1 MKKKILAGL
10 LSLAMVFSMMPVTP
24 VSAEESDNATQTE
37 IQTEKEQE
45 PETEAAPEETQVQTS
60 DSEAIEALQS
70 RINALPTVDEFI
82 AMADGTTVE
91 DSTLNQAQLDVYNEA
106 QAIAEEID
114 KLTDEEQG
122 QLDTGKLEALFEYFN
137 SMTEKMA
144 SNVISPSSSYYTI
157 TSGGTYT
164 VKGGTYSGGI
174 QINTTS
180 TVTLNIEGNITA
192 TSSSSPLIYVQSA
205 CSNLTINGNGHT
217 IKQTGGNNVL
227 NNAST
232 AIITLNGGT
241 YEATTDT
248 GYPVITNTKGGTL
261 NIYDATIRVTGTKDS
276 GQAINSKNKNS
287 TLNIY
292 SGLIDNG
299 PMSKYKCVLGGTVNM
314 YGGTITAQQKASAA
328 IGAET
333 VNFTGGTIQNSKYGI
348 QANSSTGSI
357 TIGGS
362 ATFANNTADIYLA
375 SGKQFTIADNFERT
389 ASVGVEDTVSDS
401 VKRQITT
408 KGTDKSMLAKVSSV
422 NSSYSVNYD
431 TSGKYL
437 YLWKHSHSWNYSAS
451 GNTVIA
457 KCNTSSCGYA
467 SGLTL
472 TLAAPDMAYTGSAYD
487 KASVTNNISSVTG
500 ATAGT
505 IKYYKT
511 DAENT
516 TTGGTSLSS
525 APTDAGYYYASVTIG
540 GATATAA
547 FKITSVQLQES
558 DVTLDSSSFERTG
571 SEISPAVTVKVT
583 VNGTEIILKEGTDYE
598 VSGDISKTDVG
609 RYTLTVTGKGN
620 YAGTFDKTW
629 EITRQKATV
638 EPEIQG
644 WTYGET
650 ANTPGVTDSS
660 NPENGK
666 VTYTYYTDAACTNKT
681 TSADGAASDGTA
693 PKNAGTYYVRA
704 EVAETEH
711 YAAGSGRKEFTI
723 AKKAVTAKVT
733 AENKSYDGTTDAV
746 VNAVVAG
753 KDLVSG
759 DKVTITGVTG
769 TFADPNVGTDKD
781 VTVNSTNQVIA
792 GTGAGNYVV
801 TVPSD
806 TKADITA
813 KKITKDMV
821 SFTNDG
827 NYTYTGS
834 EISPVMTVK
843 DGSMTLT
850 ASDYT
855 VEGDQKGTEYG
866 TYHMTVTGTGNYTG
880 RVEVEWKITDP
891 HAPTGS
897 ITIRT
902 TNKWEQFVNAIS
914 FGLFFNNQDTVTI
927 EADDIGSGVDTVS
940 YYLTDKELTKDEAKS
955 IADSKW
961 NSYDKPFTIH
971 PDGNYIVYV
980 KITDKSGNVTYLSSD
995 GFVVDSAAPEL
1006 KDGEGKA
1013 LKDNSAYCKAVTV
1026 AAIDAN
1032 LDQVTVDGTKITD
1045 SDHHVITGDNEKHT
1059 IVAVDKSGNTTTC
1072 RVTVYKE
1079 HQYGE
1084 YQVVDKKD
1092 GVITEQRTCKN
1103 CGNTLKRI
1111 SKESSSGKTDVTSEE
1126 DPSGGSLTSEVKV
1139 QPGTPETTVSGMDI
1153 DVAKKLLTD
1162 EENKKVS
1169 AGENLLVYLEV
1180 NKLEKDAVP
1189 EADKSKTEE
1198 KVKEIK
1204 EVKEG
1209 IYLDLSMYKKIG
1221 NADATKLS
1229 KVETEK
1235 LLQISVEI
1243 PEELKA
1249 PAGKVRTYYV
1259 IRVHDGAA
1267 TILETRTTGNEI
1279 QFETNQFSTYS
1290 LWYTEAN
1297 QPSGGSSGSSGST
1310 TPAKPAFKITTSS
1323 SEGGRI
1329 TASHKGDITKG
1340 DTVTYTITPADG
1352 YEIKDVLVD
1361 GKSVGAVTSYTF
1373 TNVTEKHT
1381 ISAVFV
1387 KKNAQKPD
1395 DNKNNVTD
1403 QSKLNGNQV
1412 SKLKLPILLAKGKGG
1427 KQQITLSW
1435 LKVKDAD
1442 GYEAYWSYCDGGK
1455 NYKKFAAV
1463 KNGKLTVI
1471 QKKLKN
1477 SEKYKY
1483 FVVAYKMVDGKKVY
1497 IAKSNYLHVAMLDNR
1512 QTNAKSVSVNKTDV
1526 VLTKKQTF
1534 TIQAKIKLENGK
1546 KKPLLHTSEFRYYTT
1561 DARVAKV
1568 NSDGVITAKGAG
1580 SCTIYVLANNGVYK
1594 KIKVTVK

>member
-82 AMADGTTVE
+82 ALADGKTVE
-91 DSTLNQAQLDVYNEA
+91 DSTLNQAQLDVYNET
-106 QAIAEEID
+106 QAIAEEMD
-114 KLTDEEQG
+114 KFTDEAQG

-137 SMTEKMA
+137 GMTEETA
-144 SNVISPSSSYYTI
+144 TTISPVTSGSYYI
-157 TSGGTYT
+157 NSGGEYT
-164 VKGGTYSGGI
+164 LKGGTYSTSNSSI
-174 QINTTS
+174 IINTTS
-180 TVTLNIEGNITA
+180 PVTLNIAGNITA
-192 TSSSSPLIYVQSA
+192 TENAFIYVEAA
-205 CSNLTINGNGHT
+205 CSNLIINGNGKT
-217 IKQTGGNNVL
+217 INSAVQIL
-227 NNAST
+227 NNINSSAT
-232 AIITLNGGT
+232 VTLNNCVFKSSSSVTVANTGT
-241 YEATTDT
+241 IYVKSGSYSRT
-248 GYPVITNTKGGTL
+248 GSSGQVFSNADGTL
-261 NIYDATIRVTGTKDS
+261 YI
-276 GQAINSKNKNS
+276 Q
-287 TLNIY
+287 
-292 SGLIDNG
+292 
-299 PMSKYKCVLGGTVNM
+299 
-314 YGGTITAQQKASAA
+314 GGTITNVSGTNDAVAAGNVYMTGGTVSAPNGGGIRLSQSGTKAE
-328 IGAET
+328 I
-333 VNFTGGTIQNSKYGI
+333 TGGTISGSKYGVYLKSG
-348 QANSSTGSI
+348 NPTCK
-357 TIGGS
+357 IGNV
-362 ATFANNTADIYLA
+362 TFSGNTNDVYLA
-375 SGKQFTIADNFERT
+375 SGHTFTLSTDYSGEDNIKVGIADT
-389 ASVGVEDTVSDS
+389 ISGST
-401 VKRQITT
+401 KRQITT
-408 KGTDKSMLAKVSSV
+408 AGTDSSMLAKVTSA
-422 NSSYSVNYD
+422 NSAYSVNYSK
-431 TSGKYL
+431 SGKYL
-437 YLWKHSHSWNYSAS
+437 YLWIHTHKLSYSS
-451 GNTVIA
+451 DGNTITA
-457 KCNTSSCGYA
+457 KCTADSDCQYYED
-467 SGLTL
+467 GLTL
-472 TLAAPDMAYTGSAYD
+472 TLTAPDMAYTGSAYD
-487 KASVTNNISSVTG
+487 KASVTNNITSVTG

-609 RYTLTVTGKGN
+609 SYTLTVTGKGN
-620 YAGTFDKTW
+620 YAGTFNKTW
-629 EITRQKATV
+629 EITKQKATV

-660 NPENGK
+660 NPENGE
-666 VTYTYYTDAACTNKT
+666 VTYTYYKDAECTIKT
-681 TSADGAASDGTA
+681 TSEDGAASDGAA

-704 EVAETEH
+704 EVAETEN

-1221 NADATKLS
+1221 DADVTKLS

-1267 TILETRTTGNEI
+1267 TILETRKTGNEI

-1297 QPSGGSSGSSGST
+1297 QPSGGGSESSGST

-1455 NYKKFAAV
+1455 NYKKFATV
-1463 KNGKLTVI
+1463 KNGKLTVT

-1477 SEKYKY
+1477 SKQYKY

-1497 IAKSNYLHVAMLDNR
+1497 IARSNYLHVAMLDNK

-1526 VLTKKQTF
+1526 VLTKKQIF
-1534 TIQAKIKLENGK
+1534 TIQAKIRLENGK
-1546 KKPLLHTSEFRYYTT
+1546 KKPLLHTAEFRYYTT

-1580 SCTIYVLANNGVYK
+1580 SCTVYVLANNGVYK